1 MIIEKLVIDY
11 LETCNLGVN
20 VYAETPVDPE
30 DYYIL
35 VRRSGGSQADY
46 IRDYTIHTEVF
57 GKNKLRAA
65 EIHEAVIAAMLEMRD
80 HTEVFRCNLN
90 SDYDAT
96 LPSMKA
102 YRYQALWQITT

>member
-1 MIIEKLVIDY
+1 MVIEKLVIDY
-11 LETCNLGVN
+11 LKTRNLGAN
-20 VYAETPVDPE
+20 VYAETPADPE
-30 DYYIL
+30 DFYIL

-46 IRDYTIHTEVF
+46 IRNYTVYTEVF
-57 GKNKLRAA
+57 GKDKFQTAQ
-65 EIHEAVIAAMLEMRD
+65 IHEAVIEAMLEMRD